1 MQPNN
6 MQPNTQFLILQKK
19 YQINLA
25 QTQFVQIDSL
35 LTGSFHELPS
45 NRRQPKITCM
55 SRGQLNCLPK
65 VEFRLQVEVG
75 LGT

>member
-1 MQPNN
+1 MRGGSEIGPN
-6 MQPNTQFLILQKK
+6 LLGSGRGSRE
-19 YQINLA
+19 NLA

-45 NRRQPKITCM
+45 NRRQPKITFM